1 MSPTTERLADSDAT
15 ESRRRAAVTLPPDLA
30 REGVRRLRVV
40 GAAALGSNLFFMAV
54 SRAVADPAIPASAAR
69 ISLLASVIGI
79 ALALG
84 IIRLGYST
92 RIDPRTIL
100 DVAFVWEVVDSLLIS
115 VNTHVFPLTM
125 ERAPRG
131 WSGVAVLVLAFP
143 LVIPNTRG
151 KVIVATIAAVA
162 MDPLGL
168 YLQVAAG
175 LPAPDP
181 RALLAAFA
189 PTVVGAVIGIILSA
203 IIFRISVEAIR
214 ARDLGS
220 YRLVEPLGSGG
231 MGEVWRA
238 EHVMLARPA
247 AIKLIRTS
255 GSAAP
260 SREVQKRF
268 EREARA
274 TARLS
279 SPHTVQI
286 YDYGTTDDGTF
297 YYVMEL
303 LDGFDLDTLVKTF
316 GPVPPERAIHL
327 LRQACDSLAEAH
339 ARGLIHRDIKPAN
352 IYVCRY
358 GIEVDFVKLLDF
370 GLVKS
375 AGAMDAGDGTLTAVG
390 TIAGTPG
397 YMSPEMALGKNVGPE
412 ADIYSL
418 GCVGYWLLTGRP
430 VFERDTPVELLID
443 HARTSPPSLS
453 ERSATPLPAGLEEI
467 LLACLEKE
475 PSRRPESAA
484 ELAKRLEA
492 ISTAEAWTAERA
504 RRFWTGVPKRAEAA
518 SESPTL
524 AFDEPTPRVG
534 RAGCPVAFSE
544 RFRPSPPAGGRASPR
559 QT

>member
-1 MSPTTERLADSDAT
+1 M
-15 ESRRRAAVTLPPDLA
+15 
-30 REGVRRLRVV
+30 
-40 GAAALGSNLFFMAV
+40 
-54 SRAVADPAIPASAAR
+54 
-69 ISLLASVIGI
+69 
-79 ALALG
+79 
-84 IIRLGYST
+84 
-92 RIDPRTIL
+92 
-100 DVAFVWEVVDSLLIS
+100 
-115 VNTHVFPLTM
+115 
-125 ERAPRG
+125 
-131 WSGVAVLVLAFP
+131 
-143 LVIPNTRG
+143 
-151 KVIVATIAAVA
+151 
-162 MDPLGL
+162 
-168 YLQVAAG
+168 
-175 LPAPDP
+175 
-181 RALLAAFA
+181 
-189 PTVVGAVIGIILSA
+189 
-203 IIFRISVEAIR
+203 EAIR

-279 SPHTVQI
+279 SPHTVQVF
-286 YDYGTTDDGTF
+286 DYGTTDEGTF

-303 LDGFDLDTLVKTF
+303 LDGFDLDTLVKNF
-316 GPVPPERAIHL
+316 GPVPPERAIYL

-358 GIEVDFVKLLDF
+358 GIEVDFIKLLDF

-375 AGAMDAGDGTLTAVG
+375 AGAMDAADGTLTAVG

-443 HARTSPPSLS
+443 HARTAPP
-453 ERSATPLPAGLEEI
+453 R
-467 LLACLEKE
+467 C
-475 PSRRPESAA
+475 RR
-484 ELAKRLEA
+484 
-492 ISTAEAWTAERA
+492 
-504 RRFWTGVPKRAEAA
+504 G
-518 SESPTL
+518 
-524 AFDEPTPRVG
+524 
-534 RAGCPVAFSE
+534 
-544 RFRPSPPAGGRASPR
+544 
-559 QT
+559 

>member
-1 MSPTTERLADSDAT
+1 MRPMTDRLAGSDAAD
-15 ESRRRAAVTLPPDLA
+15 SRRPAAATLPPDLA
-30 REGVRRLRVV
+30 REGVRRLRFV

-54 SRAVADPAIPASAAR
+54 TRLVADPAIPPSAAT
-69 ISLLASVIGI
+69 ISLVASLTGLLLAGAV
-79 ALALG
+79 
-84 IIRLGYST
+84 IRLCYTT
-92 RIDPRTIL
+92 RLDPRTIL
-100 DVAFVWEVVDSLLIS
+100 DLALVWEVVDAMLIALN
-115 VNTHVFPLTM
+115 VHVLPLTM

-131 WSGVAVLVLAFP
+131 WSGVAVWVLSFP

-151 KVIVATIAAVA
+151 KVILATLAAAA

-168 YLQVAAG
+168 LIQVSAG
-175 LPAPDP
+175 LPPPDP

-189 PTVVGAVIGIILSA
+189 PTVIAAAIGIIVSGL
-203 IIFRISVEAIR
+203 IFRMSVEAMR
-214 ARDLGS
+214 ARELGS
-220 YRLVEPLGSGG
+220 YRLVEPLGAGG

-247 AIKLIRTS
+247 AIKLIRTT
-255 GSAAP
+255 GSTGP

-286 YDYGTTDDGTF
+286 YDYGTTEEGTF

-303 LDGFDLDTLVKTF
+303 LDGFDLDTLVKDF
-316 GPVPPERAIHL
+316 GPVPPERAIHF
-327 LRQACDSLAEAH
+327 LRQACASLAEAH

-358 GIEVDFVKLLDF
+358 GIEVDFVKVLDF
-370 GLVKS
+370 GLVKTAS
-375 AGAMDAGDGTLTAVG
+375 AMDAADGALTAVG

-397 YMSPEMALGKNVGPE
+397 YMSPEMALGREVGPA

-443 HARTSPPSLS
+443 HARTAPPSLA
-453 ERSATPLPAGLEEI
+453 ERAPGSFPPGLEQI

-475 PSRRPESAA
+475 PERRPATVA
-484 ELAKRLEA
+484 ELAARLEA
-492 ISTAEAWTAERA
+492 IRTDETWTPERA
-504 RRFWTGVPKRAEAA
+504 QRFWVDHPGPMEGSVDA
-518 SESPTL
+518 PTL
-524 AFDEPTPRVG
+524 AFDEATPRVG
-534 RAGCPVAFSE
+534 
-544 RFRPSPPAGGRASPR
+544 PAS
-559 QT
+559 

>member
-1 MSPTTERLADSDAT
+1 MHNTTERLA
-15 ESRRRAAVTLPPDLA
+15 ESAAASSGPAAVTLPPDLA

-40 GAAALGSNLFFMAV
+40 AAVSLFAHLFFLVV
-54 SRAVADPAIPASAAR
+54 SRIVDDPAIPKSAAN
-69 ISLLASVIGI
+69 ITLAAAIGGI
-79 ALALG
+79 VLAVAVM
-84 IIRLGYST
+84 RLARST
-92 RIDPRTIL
+92 RVDPRTIL
-100 DVAFVWEVVDSLLIS
+100 DVALGDWDVDGLFVSLSSHVV
-115 VNTHVFPLTM
+115 PLTM

-131 WSGVAVLVLAFP
+131 WSGVAVWVVAFP

-151 KVIVATIAAVA
+151 KVILAAFVGAA

-168 YLQVAAG
+168 LLQVSAG
-175 LPAPDP
+175 LPPPDP
-181 RALLAAFA
+181 RALVAAFA
-189 PTVVGAVIGIILSA
+189 PTVLAVPIAIVMSG
-203 IIFRISVEAIR
+203 IIFRISVEAMR

-255 GSAAP
+255 GPGGP
-260 SREVQKRF
+260 SRDVQKRF

-286 YDYGTTDDGTF
+286 YDYGTTREGIF

-303 LDGFDLDTLVKTF
+303 LDGFDLDTLVKDF
-316 GPVPPERAIHL
+316 GPVPPERAIHF

-358 GIEVDFVKLLDF
+358 GIEVDFVKVLDF
-370 GLVKS
+370 GLVKT
-375 AGAMDAGDGTLTAVG
+375 AGGLDASDGTLTAVG

-397 YMSPEMALGKNVGPE
+397 YMSPEMALGREVGPE

-430 VFERDTPVELLID
+430 VFERDTPVELIID
-443 HARTSPPSLS
+443 HARTAPPSLS
-453 ERSATPLPAGLEEI
+453 ERSRVPLPAGLEEA
-467 LLACLEKE
+467 LLSCLEKD
-475 PSRRPESAA
+475 PARRPKSVA
-484 ELAKRLEA
+484 ELAARLEA
-492 ISTAEAWTAERA
+492 ISTEAWTAERA
-504 RRFWTGVPKRAEAA
+504 RRFWIEHPRRSEALAEA
-518 SESPTL
+518 PTVG
-524 AFDEPTPRVG
+524 FDKATPRVG
-534 RAGCPVAFSE
+534 RAS
-544 RFRPSPPAGGRASPR
+544 
-559 QT
+559 